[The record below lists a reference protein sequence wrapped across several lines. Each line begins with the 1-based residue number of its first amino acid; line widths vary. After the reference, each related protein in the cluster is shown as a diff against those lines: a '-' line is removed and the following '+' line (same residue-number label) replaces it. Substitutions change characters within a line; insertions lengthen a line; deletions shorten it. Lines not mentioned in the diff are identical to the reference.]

1 MNARTVLSPKTMAI
15 MSPRAPITQPR
26 TIPILAALL
35 SPRSIISPGLK
46 CDDILRFS
54 VELSVGA
61 GCRKGVL
68 TLVRS

>member
-1 MNARTVLSPKTMAI
+1 MNARTVLSPKTMVI
-15 MSPRAPITQPR
+15 MSARAPITQPR

-35 SPRSIISPGLK
+35 SPRSISPGLK

-68 TLVRS
+68 ILVRS